1 MPGRGLL
8 RLRPG
13 SISDVEDLLATS
25 LLAFITAFA
34 VVFLVE
40 LPDKTM
46 VATLV
51 LTTRYRAWPVFTG
64 VVAAFAVQSVVA
76 AAFGSALTLLPDRVV
91 SLVVGLLFG
100 VGAFLLLREGFSSD
114 DDSSDE
120 AGARADVPFWRAAL
134 TSFGVLFAAEWGD
147 ASQLAT
153 AGITARYGAPLMV
166 GLGAWL
172 ALVSVAALAVL
183 VGRKLAGRLP
193 THWIQRVAGVIFAGF
208 SLVALWQVV

>member
-1 MPGRGLL
+1 M
-8 RLRPG
+8 
-13 SISDVEDLLATS
+13 
-25 LLAFITAFA
+25 LAFITAFA

-64 VVAAFAVQSVVA
+64 VVLAFAVQSVVA

-91 SLVVGLLFG
+91 SLVVAVLFA
-100 VGAFLLLREGFSSD
+100 VGAFLLLREGFSRDASPA
-114 DDSSDE
+114 DE
-120 AGARADVPFWRAAL
+120 AGARSEVPFWRAAL

-153 AGITARYGAPLMV
+153 AGITARYGTPLAV

-172 ALVSVAALAVL
+172 ALVTVAGLAVL

-193 THWIQRVAGVIFAGF
+193 THWIQRVAGVLFAGF
-208 SLVALWQVV
+208 GVVALWQVF